1 MKPILLTSLF
11 LFLAFSA
18 KSQIEKGA
26 FMAEGGVSL
35 VNKWDFNDAS
45 FTEGFGYWH
54 FNRDGFSETYIG
66 SGESFIYNY
75 RSTGYALGPKLG
87 YVLWNNFVVG
97 LDYKYRWN
105 SVSYTY
111 SKPKERFNTSQT
123 GVFARK
129 YFRDGVW
136 LPFIE
141 GGLGFGNS
149 KSVINGSSPGGAQ
162 YQRTNRRD
170 LIYYYG
176 AGGISYSINQR
187 FLINL
192 FAKVQHTKDTP
203 VETASQSTSET
214 RSLDSN
220 VALVLSV
227 SYFLKPKSKQ

>member
-1 MKPILLTSLF
+1 MNPIILTSLF
-11 LFLAFSA
+11 LFLVFSA

-54 FNRDGFSETYIG
+54 FNRDRFSETYIG
-66 SGESFIYNY
+66 SEESFIYNY
-75 RSTGYALGPKLG
+75 SSTGYALGPKFG

-97 LDYKYRWN
+97 LDYKYRQN
-105 SVSYTY
+105 TVSYTY
-111 SKPKERFNTSQT
+111 HKSKERFNTSQA

-129 YFRDGVW
+129 YFGTGVW

-141 GGLGFGNS
+141 GGLGIGNS
-149 KSVINGSSPGGAQ
+149 KSVINDSSPGGAQ
-162 YQRTNRRD
+162 FQSTDRRD
-170 LIYYYG
+170 LVYYYG
-176 AGGISYSINQR
+176 SGGISCSINQR

-203 VETASQSTSET
+203 VETASRSTSET

>member
-1 MKPILLTSLF
+1 MKPFIFTILF
-11 LFLAFSA
+11 LSFVFSA

-54 FNRDGFSETYIG
+54 FNRDNFSESYIG
-66 SGESFIYNY
+66 SEESLIYSY

-87 YVLWNNFVVG
+87 YVLLKNFVVG
-97 LDYKYRWN
+97 VDYKYRRN

-123 GVFARK
+123 GVFVRK
-129 YFRDGVW
+129 YFEAGVW

-149 KSVINGSSPGGAQ
+149 KSVFNDASPGGAQ
-162 YQRTNRRD
+162 YQSTDRRD
-170 LIYYYG
+170 LVYYYG

-203 VETASQSTSET
+203 VETANQNTSET

-220 VALVLSV
+220 IALVLSV
-227 SYFLKPKSKQ
+227 SYFLKPKQ

>member
-1 MKPILLTSLF
+1 MKPFILTTLF
-11 LFLAFSA
+11 LFIVLSA
-18 KSQIEKGA
+18 KSQVEKGA
-26 FMAEGGVSL
+26 FMAEGGVNL
-35 VNKWDFNDAS
+35 VNGWDFNDAS

-54 FNRDGFSETYIG
+54 FNRDRLSETYIG

-87 YVLWNNFVVG
+87 FVLLKNFVVG
-97 LDYKYRWN
+97 LDYKYRRN

-129 YFRDGVW
+129 YFRTGVW

-149 KSVINGSSPGGAQ
+149 KSVINDSSPGGAQ
-162 YQRTNRRD
+162 YQSTDSRD
-170 LIYYYG
+170 LVYYYG
-176 AGGISYSINQR
+176 AGGISYSISQR

-203 VETASQSTSET
+203 VETASRSTSET

-220 VALVLSV
+220 IALVLSV
-227 SYFLKPKSKQ
+227 SYFLKSKSKQ